1 NLGLSLTDVATDGFV
16 VEESDEKNAA
26 RIQGITQASI
36 RMAAFITSFFSGLL
50 IYAEV
55 LTPHQMFLLVACFP
69 LMTFLASFFI
79 REKKVDSL
87 SSDPKPAASISL
99 EAKAEYQQTKKFD
112 VSVFTKGYIASLIVI
127 FILIILNLVFGSKID
142 SLLAEHVPQL
152 SRIYFTIAIWAL
164 FGVW

>member
-1 NLGLSLTDVATDGFV
+1 
-16 VEESDEKNAA
+16 
-26 RIQGITQASI
+26 
-36 RMAAFITSFFSGLL
+36 
-50 IYAEV
+50 
-55 LTPHQMFLLVACFP
+55 
-69 LMTFLASFFI
+69 
-79 REKKVDSL
+79 KKVDSL

-164 FGVW
+164 FGVWMASYFTKLKKLKLSSSMIFVAILFILLWRINPGTGNSTFFYLKDILGINEKTLGFIDTISQLGSILGV